1 MKQLEL
7 NQSLISQWLGLNR
20 NQTDQKLKKLNATH
34 EETRQGFRSLQAD
47 MNRTSS
53 SLADLITRLGLDI
66 DRGDLQMQMHTYE
79 ASTRTQLTAFATDV
93 AELRRGL
100 EASEH
105 RESLLRQQIDD
116 MRVGHRVELIACVCL
131 SLVLSTLLAMQSVT
145 RHQRHAAAAERA
157 DPTPPQHSSPPLA
170 PPLPATICTSMAN
183 RSEHEPGRSSSV
195 DSPLLKAIW
204 HLGTN
209 STEGEVARGAPST
222 ASSTDAS
229 PHAIRAPN
237 GHQQPRAAPGTPPKH
252 VAVCNGAAHPDLVPP
267 ATQRNGR
274 TTQHNGR
281 AAEPGAASPYSDGE
295 RTPSTPPAGHSPTAA
310 STSTWKSAPKAKVRH
325 SASSSRR

>member
-1 MKQLEL
+1 
-7 NQSLISQWLGLNR
+7 
-20 NQTDQKLKKLNATH
+20 
-34 EETRQGFRSLQAD
+34 
-47 MNRTSS
+47 
-53 SLADLITRLGLDI
+53 
-66 DRGDLQMQMHTYE
+66 MQMHTYE

-116 MRVGHRVELIACVCL
+116 MRVGHRLELIACVCL
-131 SLVLSTLLAMQSVT
+131 SLVLSTLLAMHCSVA
-145 RHQRHAAAAERA
+145 RHQRHAATAERA
-157 DPTPPQHSSPPLA
+157 DPTPPPPLAPLA
-170 PPLPATICTSMAN
+170 PPLPATICTSMPS
-183 RSEHEPGRSSSV
+183 RSEHEPGQSSSV
-195 DSPLLKAIW
+195 DSPLLEASW

-209 STEGEVARGAPST
+209 GTEGEVARGAPST
-222 ASSTDAS
+222 ASSLDAS
-229 PHAIRAPN
+229 PHAISAPN
-237 GHQQPRAAPGTPPKH
+237 GHQRPRSAPGTPPKH
-252 VAVCNGAAHPDLVPP
+252 VAVCNGAAHPDLVPR

-274 TTQHNGR
+274 TTQRNGC
-281 AAEPGAASPYSDGE
+281 AAEPGAASPYSEGE